1 MNRGSVRCWRRYRTH
16 RCAVHL
22 LLIVVLLWHIAHG
35 RWSCKRVYL
44 RRHCCLSLS
53 LSLKISSLF
62 LWILESTTRHNL
74 AATLLS
80 ENDGT
85 IYTASAA
92 DTDHNPAPDS
102 QSLLKFEFS
111 SSNSTSYFCNLAS
124 IAHTTEVFKSREE
137 RRAIHLSQL
146 QQ

>member
-1 MNRGSVRCWRRYRTH
+1 
-16 RCAVHL
+16 
-22 LLIVVLLWHIAHG
+22 
-35 RWSCKRVYL
+35 L

-85 IYTASAA
+85 IYTASAT